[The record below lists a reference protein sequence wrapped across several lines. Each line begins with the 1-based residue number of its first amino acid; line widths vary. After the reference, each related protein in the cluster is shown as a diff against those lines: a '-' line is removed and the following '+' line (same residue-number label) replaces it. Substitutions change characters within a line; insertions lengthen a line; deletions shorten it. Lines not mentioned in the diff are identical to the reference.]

1 MFIKADIVN
10 GMINTMIVETIVFL
24 FAFKLTNN
32 LFGLDK
38 TKKIKIALIF
48 AIKFLLF
55 NPFATY
61 LRNSGYEKEPYI
73 YWISLANVVGILLFL
88 SLTKIVTRDSYV
100 IVVGVVAVLFDVGG
114 SVLLMIP
121 YNIVTVYI
129 MKSEPIFFGPDFD
142 IKLLLIYA
150 VFILYSIGIIA
161 LLSYLTKKYKE
172 NIRKFILRAKY
183 VVWIAFILDLGIG
196 TVGYLIKSLYY
207 DWHIFAYYIASIG
220 LGIVIM
226 YEASLYVRRKTAQE
240 VQRENYALNIENA
253 VMKEYYETLSNQ
265 IDKNKKFHH
274 DIDNHMGTLKSMID
288 ENVSKETV
296 TEYANEIK
304 EEYKEIGTLEY
315 CANPVVNAVIQNKS
329 KQCKQLG
336 IEFDTQIERFDISKF
351 KETDFIALMAN
362 VLDNAIEECE
372 RIDIKKKIVRLKMGS
387 LEKNLFIKVEN
398 STDKTEE
405 MLSNLTTSK
414 NDKESHGVGMKI
426 IKEIVEK
433 YKGEY
438 MVDIQGGMF
447 VTRIEM

>member
-10 GMINTMIVETIVFL
+10 GMINTMIVETIVFF
-24 FAFKLTNN
+24 FALKLASNI
-32 LFGLDK
+32 FGLDK
-38 TKKIKIALIF
+38 ANKIKIALIF

-55 NPFATY
+55 NPLATY

-73 YWISLANVVGILLFL
+73 YWLSLANVVSILLFL
-88 SLTKIVTRDSYV
+88 SLTKIVTRESYV
-100 IVVGVVAVLFDVGG
+100 MVVGVVAILFDIGG
-114 SVLLMIP
+114 SVLIMIP

-150 VFILYSIGIIA
+150 VFIAYCIGIVA
-161 LLSYLTKKYKE
+161 LMNFLAKKYRE

-183 VVWIAFILDLGIG
+183 VVWVAFVIDLSVG

-207 DWHIFAYYIASIG
+207 DWHIFVYYIATIG

-226 YEASLYVRRKTAQE
+226 YEASLYVRRKIAKE

-304 EEYKEIGTLEY
+304 KEYKEIGTLEY

-336 IEFDTQIERFDISKF
+336 IEFDTQIEKFDISKF

-372 RIDIKKKIVRLKMGS
+372 RIDAREKIVRLKMGS
-387 LEKNLFIKVEN
+387 LERNLFIKVEN
-398 STDKTEE
+398 STDKTAD
-405 MLSNLTTSK
+405 MLDNLATSK
-414 NDKESHGVGMKI
+414 KDKESHGVGMKI
-426 IKEIVEK
+426 IREIVEK

-438 MVDIQGGMF
+438 LVDIQDGIF
-447 VTRIEM
+447 VTTIKL

>member
-10 GMINTMIVETIVFL
+10 GMINTMIVETMVFF
-24 FAFKLTNN
+24 FAFKLSCNI
-32 LFGLDK
+32 FKLDK
-38 TKKIKIALIF
+38 TKKVKIALVF
-48 AIKFLLF
+48 ALKFLIF
-55 NPFATY
+55 NPLATY

-88 SLTKIVTRDSYV
+88 SLTKIITRDSYV

-114 SVLLMIP
+114 SALLMIP

-142 IKLLLIYA
+142 IKLLLIYT

-336 IEFDTQIERFDISKF
+336 IDFDTQIERFDISKF

-372 RIDIKKKIVRLKMGS
+372 RIEVKNKVVCLKMGS

-398 STDKTEE
+398 STDKTED
-405 MLSNLTTSK
+405 MLDNLTTSK

-438 MVDIQGGMF
+438 MVDIQDGMF

>member
-10 GMINTMIVETIVFL
+10 GMINTMIVETMVFF
-24 FAFKLTNN
+24 FAFKLSCNI
-32 LFGLDK
+32 FKLDK
-38 TKKIKIALIF
+38 TKKVKIALIF
-48 AIKFLLF
+48 ALKFLIF
-55 NPFATY
+55 NPLATY

-88 SLTKIVTRDSYV
+88 SLTKIITRDSYV

-150 VFILYSIGIIA
+150 VFIIYCLGIIA
-161 LLSYLTKKYKE
+161 LLSYLTKKHKE
-172 NIRKFILRAKY
+172 NIRKFIIRARY
-183 VVWIAFILDLGIG
+183 IVWVAFILDLGIG
-196 TVGYLIKSLYY
+196 TVGYLIQSLYY

-288 ENVSKETV
+288 DNVSKETV

-372 RIDIKKKIVRLKMGS
+372 RIDVKKKTVRLKMGS

-398 STDKTEE
+398 STDKTAD
-405 MLSNLTTSK
+405 MLDDLTTSK
-414 NDKESHGVGMKI
+414 DDKESHGVGMKI

-438 MVDIQGGMF
+438 MVDIQDGMF

>member
-10 GMINTMIVETIVFL
+10 GMINTMIVETIIFL
-24 FAFKLTNN
+24 FAFFTAKNV
-32 LFGLDK
+32 FMLDK
-38 TKKIKIALIF
+38 GQKIKLACIF
-48 AIKFLLF
+48 AIKFLIF
-55 NPFATY
+55 NPIVTY
-61 LRNSGYEKEPYI
+61 LRNIGYEREPYI
-73 YWISLANVVGILLFL
+73 YWIGIANVIVILLYV
-88 SLTKIVTRDSYV
+88 SLTKIVTRKKYV
-100 IVVGVVAVLFDVGG
+100 IVLGVLSLFFDVFG
-114 SVLLMIP
+114 SLFVMIP
-121 YNIVTVYI
+121 YNFLTVYV
-129 MKSEPIFFGPDFD
+129 MKSEPIFFGENFD
-142 IKLLLIYA
+142 IKLLLIYS
-150 VFILYSIGIIA
+150 VFIVYCVVFLILVNYI
-161 LLSYLTKKYKE
+161 TKKYNEKL
-172 NIRKFILRAKY
+172 IRFIERANY
-183 VVWIAFILDLGIG
+183 VVWGFFVIDMSIG
-196 TVGYLIKSLYY
+196 SAGYMIKSLYF
-207 DWHIFAYYIASIG
+207 DWHIFAYYIATIL
-220 LGIVIM
+220 LGTVIM
-226 YEASLYVRRKTAQE
+226 YEASLYVRRKIAQE

-288 ENVSKETV
+288 DNVSKETV

-372 RIDIKKKIVRLKMGS
+372 RIDVKNKVVRLKMGS

-398 STDKTEE
+398 STDKTAD
-405 MLSNLTTSK
+405 MLGNLTTSK

-438 MVDIQGGMF
+438 MVDIQDGMF

>member
-10 GMINTMIVETIVFL
+10 GMINTMIVETMVFL
-24 FAFKLTNN
+24 FAYKLSCNIFK
-32 LFGLDK
+32 LDK
-38 TKKIKIALIF
+38 TKKVKIALVF
-48 AIKFLLF
+48 ALKFLIF
-55 NPFATY
+55 NPLATY

-88 SLTKIVTRDSYV
+88 SLTKIITRDSYV

-288 ENVSKETV
+288 DNVSKETV

-336 IEFDTQIERFDISKF
+336 IDFDTQIERFDISKF

-372 RIDIKKKIVRLKMGS
+372 RIEVKNKVVCLKMGS

-398 STDKTEE
+398 STDKTAD
-405 MLSNLTTSK
+405 MLGNLTTSK

-438 MVDIQGGMF
+438 MVDIQDGMF

>member
-48 AIKFLLF
+48 ALKFLIF
-55 NPFATY
+55 NPLATY

-88 SLTKIVTRDSYV
+88 SLTKIITRDSYV

-172 NIRKFILRAKY
+172 NIRKFIIRARY
-183 VVWIAFILDLGIG
+183 IVWVAFILDLGIG

-265 IDKNKKFHH
+265 IDSTKKLAH
-274 DIDNHMGTLKSMID
+274 
-288 ENVSKETV
+288 
-296 TEYANEIK
+296 
-304 EEYKEIGTLEY
+304 
-315 CANPVVNAVIQNKS
+315 
-329 KQCKQLG
+329 
-336 IEFDTQIERFDISKF
+336 
-351 KETDFIALMAN
+351 
-362 VLDNAIEECE
+362 
-372 RIDIKKKIVRLKMGS
+372 
-387 LEKNLFIKVEN
+387 
-398 STDKTEE
+398 
-405 MLSNLTTSK
+405 
-414 NDKESHGVGMKI
+414 
-426 IKEIVEK
+426 
-433 YKGEY
+433 
-438 MVDIQGGMF
+438 
-447 VTRIEM
+447 

>member
-10 GMINTMIVETIVFL
+10 GMINTMIVETIIFL
-24 FAFKLTNN
+24 FAVIISSN
-32 LFGLDK
+32 LYQIERS
-38 TKKIKIALIF
+38 KKIKVALVLGV
-48 AIKFLLF
+48 KFIIF
-55 NPFATY
+55 NPAMTY
-61 LRNSGYEKEPYI
+61 LRNIGYDKEPYI
-73 YWISLANVVGILLFL
+73 YWIGIANFIAILLYV
-88 SLTKIVTRDSYV
+88 SITKIITQESYV
-100 IVVGVVAVLFDVGG
+100 TVIGINCLFFDLFG
-114 SVLLMIP
+114 SIFFMIP
-121 YNIVTVYI
+121 YNVFTIYI
-129 MKSEPIFFGPDFD
+129 MKSEPIFFGAGFD
-142 IKLLLIYA
+142 IKNILLYVVLLMYM
-150 VFILYSIGIIA
+150 IGM
-161 LLSYLTKKYKE
+161 LVLFNWTTKKFKE
-172 NIRKFILRAKY
+172 RINSFIKRAKY
-183 VVWIAFILDLGIG
+183 LVWIFFVFDLGIG
-196 TVGYLIKSLYY
+196 TAGYMIKSLYY
-207 DWHIFAYYIASIG
+207 DWHIFAYYLASIA
-220 LGIVIM
+220 LGFVIM

-336 IEFDTQIERFDISKF
+336 IDFDTQIERFDISKF

-372 RIDIKKKIVRLKMGS
+372 RIEVKNKVVCLKMGS
-387 LEKNLFIKVEN
+387 LGKNLFIKVEN
-398 STDKTEE
+398 STDKTAD
-405 MLSNLTTSK
+405 MLDNLTTSK

-438 MVDIQGGMF
+438 MVDIQDGMF

>member
-10 GMINTMIVETIVFL
+10 GMINTMIVETMVFF
-24 FAFKLTNN
+24 FAYKLSCNIFK
-32 LFGLDK
+32 LDK
-38 TKKIKIALIF
+38 TKKVKIALVF
-48 AIKFLLF
+48 ALKFLIF
-55 NPFATY
+55 NPLATY

-88 SLTKIVTRDSYV
+88 SLTKIITRDSYV

-288 ENVSKETV
+288 DNVSKETV

-336 IEFDTQIERFDISKF
+336 IDFNTQIERFDISKF

-372 RIDIKKKIVRLKMGS
+372 RIEVKNKVVCLKMGS

-398 STDKTEE
+398 STDKTAD
-405 MLSNLTTSK
+405 MLGNLTTSK

-438 MVDIQGGMF
+438 MVDIQDGMF

>member
-10 GMINTMIVETIVFL
+10 GMINTMIVETMVFL
-24 FAFKLTNN
+24 FAVSLIYKLFN
-32 LFGLDK
+32 LDK
-38 TKKIKIALIF
+38 TQKIKIAFICAL
-48 AIKFLLF
+48 KFLVY
-55 NPFATY
+55 NPLATY
-61 LRNSGYEKEPYI
+61 LRNTGYDKEPYI
-73 YWISLANVVGILLFL
+73 YWITLANVVVIMLYV
-88 SLTKIVTRDSYV
+88 SLTKIVTRESYV
-100 IVVGVVAVLFDVGG
+100 MVIGVLALLFDVFG
-114 SVLLMIP
+114 STLIMIP
-121 YNIVTVYI
+121 YNITTVYV

-142 IKLLLIYA
+142 VKLLLIYA
-150 VFILYSIGIIA
+150 VFVAYSIGIIV
-161 LLSYLTKKYKE
+161 LLNYLAKKYKDK
-172 NIRKFILRAKY
+172 IRNLVMRAKI
-183 VVWIAFILDLGIG
+183 VVWIFFALDLGIG
-196 TVGYLIKSLYY
+196 TVGYMIKSLYY

-288 ENVSKETV
+288 DNVSKETV

-336 IEFDTQIERFDISKF
+336 IDFDTQIERFDISKF

-372 RIDIKKKIVRLKMGS
+372 RIDVKKKVVRLKMGS

-398 STDKTEE
+398 STDKTAD

-438 MVDIQGGMF
+438 MVDIQDGMF